1 MAIPTLYN
9 YIQHV
14 QSTLQPEVEFCRH
27 KTGGLYAQYEKL
39 QEIVGVRDK
48 NVERRQAGYGGGYS
62 GSYGAGGGSEDYF

>member
-62 GSYGAGGGSEDYF
+62 GSYGGGSEDYFW